1 MQKIFATELNTA
13 WDLVVSDGIGA
24 NLWDYSNAFQT
35 SYTLTIMYEI
45 FKFMRKF
52 SVDVWRGVYFYL
64 GNLAP
69 RMSFWPYFLQLKPSS
84 GVASKFASGTRNFAV
99 HLGSPFLYGS
109 WPRKWGAR
117 CSVQIVFFFIDLQM
131 LMFDWVC
138 MPMITKMPFFFYQT
152 TIAYESRKDATNLQ

>member
-1 MQKIFATELNTA
+1 MKLLNSKLFVTRNGLFPSMKLA
-13 WDLVVSDGIGA
+13 QNVWD
-24 NLWDYSNAFQT
+24 SNAIQT
-35 SYTLTIMYEI
+35 SCTVTCNH
-45 FKFMRKF
+45 
-52 SVDVWRGVYFYL
+52 VWNLCGFWMLMFWGVYL

-117 CSVQIVFFFIDLQM
+117 CSVQIVLLFFHWLANADVWLSVYAYDHKNAILFFTKQPSPMSLGRM
-131 LMFDWVC
+131 L
-138 MPMITKMPFFFYQT
+138 PIY
-152 TIAYESRKDATNLQ
+152 SSL